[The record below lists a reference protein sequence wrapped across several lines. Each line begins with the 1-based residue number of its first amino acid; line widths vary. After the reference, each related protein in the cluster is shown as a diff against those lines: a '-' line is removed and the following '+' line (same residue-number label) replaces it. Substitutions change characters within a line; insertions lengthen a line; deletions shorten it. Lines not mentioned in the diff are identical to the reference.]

1 MKIHCQIVDDE
12 PLAINVIKKFL
23 EQFQNTEVVSS
34 CENAMDAFAYISE
47 NPVDLLFLDINLP
60 TLNGLDFLKSLKEPP
75 LVIITSAYRDYAVEG
90 FELNV
95 LDYLVKPISFQRFL
109 KAMDKANTAIREKHA
124 INQPLVNSPEGSK
137 SFIFLKVDKKM
148 VKVYLDEILYIE
160 SLKDYVRIRTVYEDL
175 VTHHNLNSMA
185 KILPSDS
192 FIRIHKSYT
201 ISVDKVKS
209 IEGNCVEI
217 ASKLIPIGRN
227 FRKQVKE
234 HLLKANG

>member
-1 MKIHCQIVDDE
+1 
-12 PLAINVIKKFL
+12 
-23 EQFQNTEVVSS
+23 
-34 CENAMDAFAYISE
+34 MDAFTFISE
-47 NPVDLLFLDINLP
+47 NQIDLLFLDINMP

-109 KAMDKANTAIREKHA
+109 KAMDKVNTVLREKNMA
-124 INQPLVNSPEGSK
+124 YQPVMSSSEPSK

-175 VTHHNLNSMA
+175 ITHQNLNGMA
-185 KILPSDS
+185 RILPSDS
-192 FIRIHKSYT
+192 FIRVHKSYT

-209 IEGNCVEI
+209 IDGNCIEI
-217 ASKLIPIGRN
+217 ASKLLPIGRN
-227 FRKQVKE
+227 YRKQVKE
-234 HLLKANG
+234 HIFKATSNLR

>member
-23 EQFQNTEVVSS
+23 QQFQYAEVVSS
-34 CENAMDAFAYISE
+34 CYNAMDAFAYISE
-47 NPVDLLFLDINLP
+47 KPVDLIFLDINMP

-75 LVIITSAYRDYAVEG
+75 LVIITSAYRDYAVDG

-109 KAMDKANTAIREKHA
+109 KAMDKANTAMREKRA
-124 INQPLVNSPEGSK
+124 INQPLVTAPEGSK

-148 VKVYLDEILYIE
+148 VKIYLDEILYIE
-160 SLKDYVRIRTVYEDL
+160 SLKDYVRIRTVYEDM
-175 VTHHNLNSMA
+175 VTHQNLNGMA

-217 ASKLIPIGRN
+217 ASKLLPIGRN
-227 FRKQVKE
+227 YRKQVKE
-234 HLLKANG
+234 HIFKANV